1 MAEPA
6 PVTYDE
12 DVRVS
17 TLELFFDLVFV
28 FTITQLTAA
37 LAHDPTWEGLLRV
50 VLMLFVI
57 WWMYAAFAW
66 LTNALPPESSARRLF
81 LLGGMAG
88 FLVISLA
95 IPTAFAGD
103 GVVFGAAYLVVVCF
117 HTGLFVGSAAWA
129 TLGDV
134 LRFTRFNIL
143 TAILIIVAGVVGED
157 AWEYLLWGLAV
168 IVIFVTPRFARTEAD
183 PIRSS
188 SHFVERH
195 GLVVIVAL
203 GESVVAVGIGASG
216 QALSVEMLAVAV
228 LGLALSAGLWWTY
241 FGGDQD
247 EPRRGL
253 DAAPIERRARVALNA
268 YFFSHLLILL
278 GIVAIAV
285 AEEEAIAHAF
295 DPLAFALALALG
307 GGAAVFLAGDVLFRR
322 SLGIGHGPWRP
333 AAAGLALASIPLGT
347 EGSALLQLAA
357 LVFAIAA
364 CLVAERLV
372 EEVKSVQDASA
383 GAP

>member
-1 MAEPA
+1 
-6 PVTYDE
+6 
-12 DVRVS
+12 
-17 TLELFFDLVFV
+17 
-28 FTITQLTAA
+28 
-37 LAHDPTWEGLLRV
+37 
-50 VLMLFVI
+50 
-57 WWMYAAFAW
+57 
-66 LTNALPPESSARRLF
+66 
-81 LLGGMAG
+81 
-88 FLVISLA
+88 
-95 IPTAFAGD
+95 
-103 GVVFGAAYLVVVCF
+103 
-117 HTGLFVGSAAWA
+117 
-129 TLGDV
+129 
-134 LRFTRFNIL
+134 
-143 TAILIIVAGVVGED
+143 
-157 AWEYLLWGLAV
+157 
-168 IVIFVTPRFARTEAD
+168 
-183 PIRSS
+183 
-188 SHFVERH
+188 
-195 GLVVIVAL
+195 
-203 GESVVAVGIGASG
+203 
-216 QALSVEMLAVAV
+216 MLAVAV